1 MTALQLI
8 LAATVIA
15 FVAVLAWCEDVRA
28 REASDHTGGY
38 CLSREDLIRCGIV
51 ESDGTV
57 GDVDLSPSPFWNNS
71 AVPGRECGEPSLQEA
86 ISRQSVIGLAR
97 GAGTEGGSH
106 ACGATSPARASREGC
121 RHG

>member
-1 MTALQLI
+1 MNALQII
-8 LAATVIA
+8 LAATAIA

-28 REASDHTGGY
+28 REASDHDGGY
-38 CLSREDLIRCGIV
+38 YPSREDLIRGGIMRP
-51 ESDGTV
+51 DGTV
-57 GDVDLSPSPFWNNS
+57 CEIDHIPLPYWNNS

-106 ACGATSPARASREGC
+106 ACGATSPARASREGVG
-121 RHG
+121 HG